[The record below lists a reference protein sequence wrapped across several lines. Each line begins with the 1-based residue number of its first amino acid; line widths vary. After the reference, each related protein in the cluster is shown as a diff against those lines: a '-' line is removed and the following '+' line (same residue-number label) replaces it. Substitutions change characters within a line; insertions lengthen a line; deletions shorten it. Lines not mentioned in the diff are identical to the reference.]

1 MTDAEIVAAEIRA
14 AEVPMSD
21 ALGAALDRLER
32 DAERY
37 RAMLDDEIALRRG
50 VRRHARCWRGSDGLL
65 EIVETV
71 GNLTRVIYGAGY
83 VRPGSIACELTDT
96 GNGFVV
102 RLPRHGSHSSERCL
116 ILDYSQARELVL
128 ALSPHARALGFAA

>member
-37 RAMLDDEIALRRG
+37 RFIRDADRSDDLIPDIGLYAMDALDEYVDDAMAEWLAHGERRG
-50 VRRHARCWRGSDGLL
+50 
-65 EIVETV
+65 
-71 GNLTRVIYGAGY
+71 
-83 VRPGSIACELTDT
+83 
-96 GNGFVV
+96 
-102 RLPRHGSHSSERCL
+102 
-116 ILDYSQARELVL
+116 
-128 ALSPHARALGFAA
+128 

>member
-50 VRRHARCWRGSDGLL
+50 VRRHARCWPWTTRRPASWCWRCRRMQ
-65 EIVETV
+65 EIWALQH
-71 GNLTRVIYGAGY
+71 NA
-83 VRPGSIACELTDT
+83 ELS
-96 GNGFVV
+96 GPQ
-102 RLPRHGSHSSERCL
+102 RL
-116 ILDYSQARELVL
+116 ARW
-128 ALSPHARALGFAA
+128 